1 MNGDT
6 VQSVM
11 PPVLTEL
18 DRISSAIAPQ
28 DGRALLVSR
37 SLPWPAT
44 ALVDFL
50 GLGAGA
56 PRVYWESGET
66 STGFAGF
73 GVALALTAAGPNR
86 FRDVQASVRRLSDS
100 AIWEAVNAPP
110 AAGPHLFGGFAF
122 QPEHAPA
129 GIWAAFP
136 AACFILPRYQLTR
149 VEGRNWLTV
158 NQIVEEL
165 QTANGDLRTPNG
177 RPRNG
182 RPANTISPSGLRR
195 PQPAT
200 HNLQLSIVNCQLS
213 IVNSMP
219 AARWRHVVNDAVRR
233 IRHGDLDKVV
243 LARTCDVRMDR
254 DVDPTKVL
262 ARLERRYPGCY
273 RFLIEPAPGH
283 AFFGATPE
291 LLVEVNGMTL
301 NTVAMAG
308 SVPRGDSA
316 AADAAFAREIMTS
329 LKERQEH
336 AFVVDAIETSLRP
349 LVTELDV
356 PEQPAL
362 RRLRNIQHL
371 QTVIRGRLAD
381 GAGVLEAVE
390 ALHPTPAVGG
400 VPRLPAL
407 QMIADEEPVPRGWY
421 ASPVGW
427 MDLQGNGVFGVAIR
441 SAVSVGAQARL
452 YAGAGIV
459 ADSDAEREWEET
471 ELKFRPMLE
480 ALGEISG
487 QWSVVG
493 G

>member
-1 MNGDT
+1 MSSDT
-6 VQSVM
+6 LPSVM
-11 PPVLTEL
+11 PWALTNFHSL
-18 DRISSAIAPQ
+18 PGAISPHE
-28 DGRALLVSR
+28 GRAFLVSR
-37 SLPWPAT
+37 SQSWPET
-44 ALVDFL
+44 SLGDFL
-50 GLGAGA
+50 RLGAGA
-56 PRVYWESGET
+56 PRVYWESGEA
-66 STGFAGF
+66 SIGFAGF

-86 FRDVQASVRRLSDS
+86 FRDIQASVRRLSAS
-100 AIWEAVNAPP
+100 ALLEAVAAPP
-110 AAGPHLFGGFAF
+110 AVGPRLFGGFAF
-122 QPEHAPA
+122 QPEHEPT

-158 NQIVEEL
+158 NQIVGGL
-165 QTANGDLRTPNG
+165 QTANSDLRTPNG
-177 RPRNG
+177 KPCNG
-182 RPANTISPSGLRR
+182 GVANTNSPSGIRL

-219 AARWRHVVNDAVRR
+219 AGRWHHLVNDAVRR
-233 IRHGDLDKVV
+233 IRHGELDKVV
-243 LARTCDVRMDR
+243 LARTCDVQTDQPI
-254 DVDPTKVL
+254 DPTDVL
-262 ARLERRYPGCY
+262 ARLKRRYPDCY
-273 RFLIEPAPGH
+273 RFLIEPAPGYS
-283 AFFGATPE
+283 FFGATPE
-291 LLVEVNGMTL
+291 LLVEVNGTSL

-316 AADAAFAREIMTS
+316 EADAAFARELMTS

-336 AFVVDAIETSLRP
+336 AFVVDAIAASLRP
-349 LVTELDV
+349 LMTALDV
-356 PEQPAL
+356 PAQPAL

-459 ADSDAEREWEET
+459 AGSDAEREWEET

>member
-28 DGRALLVSR
+28 DGRACLVSR
-37 SLPWPAT
+37 SLPWPET

-50 GLGAGA
+50 RLGAGA

-66 STGFAGF
+66 PVGFAGF

-86 FRDVQASVRRLSDS
+86 FRNVQTSVRRLSHS
-100 AIWEAVNAPP
+100 VILEAVDAPP
-110 AAGPHLFGGFAF
+110 AAGPRLFGGFAF
-122 QPEHAPA
+122 QPEHAPD

-149 VEGRNWLTV
+149 IEGRHWLTV
-158 NQIVEEL
+158 NQIVGAMR
-165 QTANGDLRTPNG
+165 TPNGDLRTPNG

-182 RPANTISPSGLRR
+182 GVANRNSPSGIRR

-200 HNLQLSIVNCQLS
+200 RNLQLSIVNCELS

-219 AARWRHVVNDAVRR
+219 VAAWHHLVNDAVGR
-233 IRHGDLDKVV
+233 IRWGDLDKVV
-243 LARTCDVRMDR
+243 LARTCDVQMDQ
-254 DVDPTKVL
+254 PIEPPEVL

-273 RFLIEPAPGH
+273 RFLVEPAPGH

-291 LLVEVNGMTL
+291 LLVEVAGASL

-316 AADAAFAREIMTS
+316 QADAAFAQELMTS
-329 LKERQEH
+329 PKECQEH

-356 PEQPAL
+356 PAQPAL
-362 RRLRNIQHL
+362 RRLHNIQHL
-371 QTVIRGRLAD
+371 ETVIRGRLAD

-407 QMIADEEPVPRGWY
+407 QMIADEEPASRGWY

-459 ADSDAEREWEET
+459 ADSHAEREWEET

-480 ALGEISG
+480 ALGGISE
-487 QWSVVG
+487 Q
-493 G
+493 